1 MLSVLSEEK
10 IKKMIR
16 LSDYENGQGSTDL
29 KRVSYLKM
37 DYVRLQI
44 LKTVASV
51 LLAFLLILGIVI
63 VYNVDYILQN
73 ALALPLWKIA
83 LVGGG
88 CVAVVCLVSIIVTC
102 HIASREYDE
111 SRIRAGEYEQ
121 TLRELMKIYD
131 KEAQGQEETRL

>member
-1 MLSVLSEEK
+1 MLSEEK

-29 KRVSYLKM
+29 KRVRYLKM
-37 DYVRLQI
+37 DYVRLQV

-51 LLAFLLILGIVI
+51 LLAFLLILGIVA

-73 ALALPLWKIA
+73 ALALPLRKIA
-83 LVGGG
+83 LIGGG
-88 CVAVVCLVSIIVTC
+88 GVAAVCLVSIIVTC
-102 HIASREYDE
+102 RIASKEYDE
-111 SRIRAGEYEQ
+111 SRSRAGEYEQ
-121 TLRELMKIYD
+121 TLHELMKIYD